1 VTAPAE
7 LAQQTWVMT
16 GAAGAIGSSL
26 RPGIA
31 ARVGRLR
38 LLDLVE
44 PHPLAA
50 NEESQVVDLADRRA
64 LEAAFV
70 GADGVLH
77 LGGLANE
84 DDFHD
89 LAAVNIVGTF
99 HVLEAAR
106 RTGAA
111 RVVYASSNRTTGFYD
126 TATIVSPELPPRPDG
141 LYGASKVAAE
151 AFARVYADKFGLEIA
166 CLRIGSFEEAP
177 QDERQLSTWLSPAD
191 CLRAFVAAMTAP
203 SLGFATFYAVSANTR
218 RWWDLEAGRALGFE
232 PVDDAET
239 YACALGVG
247 PPAGDDG
254 APRPQS
260 GVYTTPAY
268 TLDRQ
273 RPDA

>member
-1 VTAPAE
+1 
-7 LAQQTWVMT
+7 MT
-16 GAAGAIGSSL
+16 GAGGVIGSSL

-31 ARVGRLR
+31 ARVGQLR

-44 PHPLAA
+44 LPAEA
-50 NEESQVVDLADRRA
+50 ENEESHVVDLADREA
-64 LEAAFV
+64 LEEAFA
-70 GADGVLH
+70 GADGIVH

-106 RTGAA
+106 RAGAT

-151 AFARVYADKFGLEIA
+151 ALARVYADKFGLEIA
-166 CLRIGSFEEAP
+166 CLRIGSFEAAP

-191 CLRAFVAAMTAP
+191 CLRAVVAAMTAP
-203 SLGFATFYAVSANTR
+203 ALGFATFYAVSANTR

-239 YACALGVG
+239 YAHGLGIA
-247 PPAGDDG
+247 PAAEQDA
-254 APRPQS
+254 APRPQG

-273 RPDA
+273 RPDI